1 MNFVELDWTNWI
13 TKPSLYIFP
22 GKPVSYRDDEDDVEQ
37 PPRASDESSESRPS
51 GNLESGDLQEN
62 NAEPAEPDLTSA
74 DVVLDEEQN
83 DRSENGEDMSAT
95 ASGDSVQ
102 DITPIINLISDD
114 EDDDED
120 EEEES
125 DQDVELA
132 AETSIFSNVSLKLVY
147 DVQYRA
153 PEWAALDRQ
162 SFSRIDCETENQMKA
177 YKDIVKGG
185 YKLTSFIFE
194 DLLWDHSDRRVEKIN
209 KMRILFTM
217 RNSKFTERIQ

>member
-1 MNFVELDWTNWI
+1 FYM
-13 TKPSLYIFP
+13 FP

-62 NAEPAEPDLTSA
+62 NARPAEPDSTGA

-83 DRSENGEDMSAT
+83 DRTENGGDMSAT

-114 EDDDED
+114 EDEDEDEDEDDGEDDD

-153 PEWAALDRQ
+153 PE
-162 SFSRIDCETENQMKA
+162 
-177 YKDIVKGG
+177 
-185 YKLTSFIFE
+185 
-194 DLLWDHSDRRVEKIN
+194 
-209 KMRILFTM
+209 
-217 RNSKFTERIQ
+217 